1 MRKII
6 ILLFCVVLLGVL
18 ANCDT
23 SSDETFKSNSAVP
36 NNEFNETATIQGTV
50 FDAITGARAADS
62 SLTLTLVR
70 GSTYAAANMLK
81 TEGDYAGDFVFN
93 NVPVTQAGVATYRVV
108 ATMDN
113 YQTFEGYI
121 ALVGN
126 LVWVGGGADTVDGTY
141 NFIGNIY
148 MFPTGSYASDQTIYV
163 EYDSERVEGATVLF
177 ELQGTTATTATT
189 AAATVQPAS
198 AGLNQALSGTT
209 DANGLVAFDGDNLV
223 LGGTYTVTV
232 LPLVYEG
239 VQLATAVGGPMVV
252 GAAAS
257 DNVQVI
263 AMVDEVPGTQGEGLF
278 VTYASNRDP
287 DDILSTGVLTVVF
300 NRPIALVSEDNC
312 LAVLTIAVTGA
323 LDVSDTPDSTVD
335 AEVSAD
341 GYTLTLTPNF
351 AVNLADTDLISVIT
365 YTGVEI
371 TAGDDLFDALDP
383 FLGVDG
389 ILYADGSTVSN
400 IVNVSGPQTD

>member
-62 SLTLTLVR
+62 SLTITLVK

-81 TEGDYAGDFVFN
+81 TEGDYIGDFVFN
-93 NVPVTQAGVATYRVV
+93 DVPVSMTGVAATYRIV

-113 YQTFEGYI
+113 YQTFEGYVT
-121 ALVGN
+121 LTST
-126 LVWVGGGADTVDGTY
+126 LTSGGAAAESFDGTY
-141 NFIGNIY
+141 NFIRNIY

-177 ELQGTTATTATT
+177 ELQASTPTTV
-189 AAATVQPAS
+189 TVNVAPAS
-198 AGLNQALSGTT
+198 VGLNQALSGTT
-209 DANGLVAFDGDNLV
+209 DANGMVAFDGDNLV
-223 LGGTYTVTV
+223 LGGSYTVTV

-239 VQLATAVGGPMVV
+239 VQLATAGGGPMVV
-252 GAAAS
+252 GALAS
-257 DNVQVI
+257 DNVLVI
-263 AMVDEVPGTQGEGLF
+263 PMVDEVPGAQGEGLF
-278 VTYASNRDP
+278 VTYASNSDP

-300 NRPIALVSEDNC
+300 NRPIALVSEDDC
-312 LAVLTIAVTGA
+312 LAALAGAVTGA
-323 LDVSDTPDSTVD
+323 LDGSDAPDSTVD
-335 AEVSAD
+335 AAVSAD

-351 AVNLADTDLISVIT
+351 VTALGATDLSCFIT
-365 YTGVEI
+365 YTAVEI

-383 FLGVDG
+383 FLGADG
-389 ILYADGSTVSN
+389 ILYADGSNVSN